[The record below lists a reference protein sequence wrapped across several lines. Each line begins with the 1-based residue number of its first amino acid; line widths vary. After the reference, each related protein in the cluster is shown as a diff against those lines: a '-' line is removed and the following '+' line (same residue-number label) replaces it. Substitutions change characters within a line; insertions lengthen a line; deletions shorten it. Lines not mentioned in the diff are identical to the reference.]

1 MQRTKQPDPVLQT
14 YPMEPLK
21 EPIGLIAGWGSFPM
35 EIAQRLH
42 QQGRELYVVGLQ
54 DLATPKLAD
63 FATGY
68 RELGLLKFGQ
78 HFRFLRS
85 HGVGNV
91 LLAGKIF
98 KDKVLFGGRG
108 WIRYLPD
115 WTCLRVLGASF
126 VTKQKDARDDTVLNA
141 IVGEYERQGMPVLPI
156 TEVTPQ
162 LLCDTGDLTQGRVRR
177 SARLDAEFGWKIARQ
192 MGGLDVGQSITV
204 KDQVV
209 LGVEAIEGTD
219 ALIDRTAKLCPR
231 GGFTL
236 IKVAKPNQDMRFDV
250 PTVGPRT
257 VERMSRA
264 GGTSI
269 IVEAG
274 RTILVE
280 RQTTLE
286 LANRLGVHIVAF
298 EDNFASI
305 EADRTNIPSASAESK
320 SISIA

>member
-1 MQRTKQPDPVLQT
+1 MPQT
-14 YPMEPLK
+14 YPLEPLK
-21 EPIGLIAGWGSFPM
+21 EPIGLIAGWGSFPL
-35 EIAQRLH
+35 EIAQHLH
-42 QQGRELYVVGLQ
+42 RQGRELYVVGLQ

-98 KDKVLFGGRG
+98 KDKILFGGRG

-141 IVGEYERQGMPVLPI
+141 VVGEYERQGMPVLTI

-162 LLCDTGDLTQGRVRR
+162 LLCDTGNLTQGRVRR

-257 VERMSRA
+257 VQRMSRA

-280 RQTTLE
+280 RQTTLK
-286 LANRLGVHIVAF
+286 LANRLGVQIVAF

-305 EADRTNIPSASAESK
+305 EADGTNILSASAESK